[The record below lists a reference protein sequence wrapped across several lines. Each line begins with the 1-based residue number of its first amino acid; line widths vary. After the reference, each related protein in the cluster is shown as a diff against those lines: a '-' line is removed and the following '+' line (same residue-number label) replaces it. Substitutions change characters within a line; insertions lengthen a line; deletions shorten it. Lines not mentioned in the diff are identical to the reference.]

1 MRNIDGFWF
10 GFFLKDAIAYRILNF
25 KRFLASFKLR
35 AEREMS
41 YLVAQ
46 SPSRSRGGDGRP
58 TKKTTNHTLFLVFEN
73 VPKRDWLLG
82 FCSFLRL

>member
-10 GFFLKDAIAYRILNF
+10 VFWFFLKDAIAYRILHF

-41 YLVAQ
+41 
-46 SPSRSRGGDGRP
+46 
-58 TKKTTNHTLFLVFEN
+58 
-73 VPKRDWLLG
+73 
-82 FCSFLRL
+82 